1 MREQNSR
8 PSEVVVLVAAGLLA
22 AIVVSLFG
30 LYVRNAHGGELM
42 ICHLQPNDAGGWHYR
57 TKVGGRRDQCWY
69 QGPDMKPRR
78 ELYWAEAP
86 AVPPLIPPID
96 IMEPEPPAS
105 ETNEFD
111 LRFKGER

>member
-1 MREQNSR
+1 MRA
-8 PSEVVVLVAAGLLA
+8 PSSKPNDAVVLVAAGMLA

-42 ICHLQPNDAGGWHYR
+42 ICHL
-57 TKVGGRRDQCWY
+57 
-69 QGPDMKPRR
+69 
-78 ELYWAEAP
+78 
-86 AVPPLIPPID
+86 PPID
-96 IMEPEPPAS
+96 IMEPEPPVS

>member
-1 MREQNSR
+1 MRAPSSR
-8 PSEVVVLVAAGLLA
+8 PSNLVMLVAAGLFA
-22 AIVVSLFG
+22 AIVVSLAG
-30 LYVRNAHGGELM
+30 LLIRNAHGGELM

-57 TKVGGRRDQCWY
+57 TKVRGRREQCWY
-69 QGPDMKPRR
+69 QGREMKPRR

-96 IMEPEPPAS
+96 IMMPEPPVS